1 MSRKIDLMDVVV
13 ILGFPF
19 VVAATIQ
26 YAPLWVTVPAVFAL
40 GLLWF
45 GALVSV
51 SLSD

>member
-19 VVAATIQ
+19 AIAATIH
-26 YAPLWVTVPAVFAL
+26 YAPLWVSIPTTFTL

-51 SLSD
+51 SRSD